1 MKDILGNEIMV
12 GSTVLFPRHTHLY
25 KGVVTKICRKK
36 INVKRLDDNVCF
48 NVYGY
53 DVVCYFGISE

>member
-25 KGVVTKICRKK
+25 KGVVTKICKK
-36 INVKRLDDNVCF
+36 MIGVKRLDDDIYF

>member
-25 KGVVTKICRKK
+25 KGVVTMICRKM
-36 INVKRLDDNVCF
+36 IGVKRLDDDVYL